1 MRAYFHFLDVVQ
13 LLFNDVAV
21 SQARADGGATPRAG
35 LELNHVTFIIW
46 HVHVSVEMNQIL
58 IVVMLENG
66 QLTKLLLRLLSFCF
80 KHSIRNHPEV

>member
-46 HVHVSVEMNQIL
+46 HVHVSV
-58 IVVMLENG
+58 
-66 QLTKLLLRLLSFCF
+66 K
-80 KHSIRNHPEV
+80 RN